1 MLSKVKK
8 HALLICIFLLL
19 FFIWQSF
26 SANTK
31 LKEYKNQVIKLK
43 DGEQLF
49 IEKLNE
55 NGQKIAEQ
63 DQIILSQKDA
73 IAHNL
78 LEISNLKKIKSQ
90 VKIKTVTRIDSVY
103 VPVLDTVERVIYDTS
118 GFAFLKLPTKFG
130 LENEWYSIYS
140 TINTNGM
147 LLDSLSLFNRQIIT
161 IGMKSNGIFKSPSPT
176 VVLKNENPYVSV
188 NSMNNV
194 IIKDNTRFYDKKG
207 FWYGLGVGTGI
218 LIPVL
223 INSGK

>member
-26 SANTK
+26 SATTK
-31 LKEYKNQVIKLK
+31 LNEYKNQVIKLK

-49 IEKLNE
+49 IEKLSK
-55 NGQKIAEQ
+55 NGEKLAEQ

-103 VPVLDTVERVIYDTS
+103 IPVLDTVERVMYDTS
-118 GFAFLKLPTKFG
+118 GFAFLKLPTKFV

-140 TINTNGM
+140 TINKNGM
-147 LLDSLSLFNRQIIT
+147 LLDSLSLFNRQVIT
-161 IGMKSNGIFKSPSPT
+161 IGMKSNGVFKAPSPT

-194 IIKDNTRFYDKKG
+194 IIKNNTRFYDKKG
-207 FWYGLGVGTGI
+207 FWYGFGVASGLGVSI
-218 LIPVL
+218 LI
-223 INSGK
+223 NK